1 MRLVMTVAV
10 VVPSRRQ
17 PQSFELRGGR
27 KARAPVAAD
36 DVGVFFGDT
45 AVCVG
50 QIPPVYVRVGR

>member
-1 MRLVMTVAV
+1 
-10 VVPSRRQ
+10 
-17 PQSFELRGGR
+17 LRGGR